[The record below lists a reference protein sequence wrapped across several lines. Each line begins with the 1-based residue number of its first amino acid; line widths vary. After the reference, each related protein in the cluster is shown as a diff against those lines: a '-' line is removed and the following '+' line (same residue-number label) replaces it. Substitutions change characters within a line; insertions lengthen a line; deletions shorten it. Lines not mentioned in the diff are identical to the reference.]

1 MLKNRLKLSMA
12 AAITVAGLSSSA
24 VAGTVTAPNIDNIEL
39 SGDIELKQ
47 VQEKSDTATINKR
60 TAEINLNLDA
70 KSDNGLEIYTTFTA
84 YDDNQANAAANK
96 DLRIKHAY
104 AVLPIMDSK
113 GKVVLG
119 LAPNFTYGT
128 DAFDDGGESWK
139 VGVNVPVAKDIKVTV
154 ISKIVNE
161 EEADKNKGDT
171 GATAIR
177 VDAKV
182 GAFMIG
188 ARYAKGYA
196 NKGDG
201 NTPAAA
207 ADKENKNK
215 VLTSY
220 ITGTVAGIEL
230 GAEYMSKKIDMIG
243 VSLDPSTQ
251 KGYFLTASSEVSTGF
266 TAGLSYINLKK
277 GMKGGDDFAPGMI
290 FEKTSITSSATKD
303 TSAYIIPLSYAIS
316 DDLTANAT
324 YINADIQ
331 GVDATEMDLG
341 LEYGFSDNV
350 TLSIAY
356 GDFDG
361 ETGCTIDDTKNL
373 EVAIAI
379 TF

>member
-1 MLKNRLKLSMA
+1 
-12 AAITVAGLSSSA
+12 
-24 VAGTVTAPNIDNIEL
+24 
-39 SGDIELKQ
+39 
-47 VQEKSDTATINKR
+47 
-60 TAEINLNLDA
+60 
-70 KSDNGLEIYTTFTA
+70 
-84 YDDNQANAAANK
+84 
-96 DLRIKHAY
+96 
-104 AVLPIMDSK
+104 MDSK

-139 VGVNVPVAKDIKVTV
+139 LGINVPVAKDIKVTV
-154 ISKIVNE
+154 VSKIVNE
-161 EEADKNKGDT
+161 EEADSDKGDT

-201 NTPAAA
+201 NTPATA

-243 VSLDPSTQ
+243 TDTDTSTQ
-251 KGYFLTASSEVSTGF
+251 KGYFLTASSEVATGF
-266 TAGLSYINLKK
+266 SVGLSYLNLKK
-277 GMKGGDDFAPGMI
+277 GMQGGDDFAPGMI
-290 FEKTSITSSATKD
+290 FEKTSITSSTTKD
-303 TSAYIIPLSYAIS
+303 TSAYILPLSYAIS
-316 DDLTANAT
+316 DSLTANAT
-324 YINADIQ
+324 YINVDIQ

-350 TLSIAY
+350 TLSVTY

-361 ETGCTIDDTKNL
+361 KTGCAIDDTKNL

-379 TF
+379 IF